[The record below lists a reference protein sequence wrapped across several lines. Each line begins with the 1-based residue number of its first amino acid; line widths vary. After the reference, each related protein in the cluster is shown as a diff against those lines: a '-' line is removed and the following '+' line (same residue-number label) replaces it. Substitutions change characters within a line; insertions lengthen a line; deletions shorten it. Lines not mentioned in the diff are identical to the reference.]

1 MIAHYL
7 YMKVRLKHCS
17 KLNRISKI
25 QNNVHD
31 FATQRRSEL
40 LLRSC
45 SVWLA
50 PRELTQGVRS
60 VTPLSCKKHAVLLRP
75 NRDVGELVL

>member
-50 PRELTQGVRS
+50 PRELTQAVRS
-60 VTPLSCKKHAVLLRP
+60 VTPLSCKQACDCVEA